1 LRNPEIERIK
11 VSVRYDPFDVGVA
24 YAYVQG
30 RWVKCISQYYSIFEG
45 RSEKELLLASQEI
58 KQQGKLTRSSPSVS
72 AKRLAEFIANVQE
85 HETLLLQRL
94 RDLEGKQVQSA
105 LTERTARAPEL
116 GSGDASSSEI
126 TSVTEAVPREEITL
140 SKANQSSPS
149 KVKATGLEIP
159 PVDLSRLPIFG
170 EYR

>member
-1 LRNPEIERIK
+1 MERTK

-30 RWVKCISQYYSIFEG
+30 CWVKCISQYYSIFEG
-45 RSEKELLLASQEI
+45 HSEKELLLASQEI
-58 KQQGKLTRSSPSVS
+58 KQQGRLTRTSPSVS

-105 LTERTARAPEL
+105 LI
-116 GSGDASSSEI
+116 DSEI
-126 TSVTEAVPREEITL
+126 EAVTKVVSRKETEMVRASQATPPRAKETE
-140 SKANQSSPS
+140 
-149 KVKATGLEIP
+149 VEVP
-159 PVDLSRLPIFG
+159 PVDLSRLPVFG